1 MFSYYQLMPN
11 IAQRHVCV
19 HIIIII
25 IISFDKANVKI
36 INLKPHKLAVS

>member
-1 MFSYYQLMPN
+1 MFSYYQLMSN

-19 HIIIII
+19 HIII

>member
-19 HIIIII
+19 HIIII